1 MCVYIYILTKTG
13 YRLASSTDASIL
25 TPGHAPVPSLA
36 GPQHAVHKVHAK
48 RKMRD
53 RAFVESLHQVRNHLT
68 ATSELAYAH
77 VCSRMQEVRKQLTA
91 TYADVC

>member
-1 MCVYIYILTKTG
+1 MCTHIYFVCVCVCVCLCVCVFVCVCVYIYILTKTG

-68 ATSELAYAH
+68 ATVS
-77 VCSRMQEVRKQLTA
+77 
-91 TYADVC
+91 